1 MTKKG
6 EDIQEQLLHFL
17 ERNPDGLHVGAL
29 QKLINVSRNSIYR
42 YLDVLVYRGLVKKI
56 KDERTWQ
63 LIEPIR
69 PQTIYGFQYQAVLQ
83 GFAEI
88 DPSHW
93 NIQTDLGQKNFKRL
107 GEYIFPK
114 MKLQPLNVAALKTQT
129 HHMDDIIEYI
139 LKLVQEAS
147 TIEKFKYVLK
157 LDNNGFPDSE
167 TSLAAILSFEGG
179 FVETDPVVG
188 NGFAQYYII
197 AGLIQAAAEKTITP
211 IYGGRVVVDVLNYN
225 EMHQLV
231 NLGVYLFFDKEN
243 PFIDPRYTK
252 KEIEE
257 KK

>member
-29 QKLINVSRNSIYR
+29 QKLIQVSRNSIYR

-88 DPSHW
+88 DPTHW
-93 NIQTDLGQKNFKRL
+93 DIKTDQGEKNFKLL

-114 MKLQPLNVAALKTQT
+114 MKLQPLNVAVLKKQT

-147 TIEKFKYVLK
+147 TIEKFKWVLK
-157 LDNNGFPDSE
+157 LDKNGFPDAE

-225 EMHQLV
+225 EPHQLV
-231 NLGVYLFFDKEN
+231 NLGVYLFFNKEN
-243 PFIDPRYTK
+243 PFIDPRYAK
-252 KEIEE
+252 NE
-257 KK
+257 

>member
-29 QKLINVSRNSIYR
+29 QKLIQVSRNSIYR
-42 YLDVLVYRGLVKKI
+42 YLEILTLRGKVKKLP
-56 KDERTWQ
+56 DRTWQ

-88 DPSHW
+88 DPDHW
-93 NIQTDLGQKNFKRL
+93 DIKTDLGRKNFKML
-107 GEYIFPK
+107 GEFIFPK
-114 MKLQPLNVAALKTQT
+114 MKLQPLNVTALKKQT

-147 TIEKFKYVLK
+147 TIEKFKWVLK
-157 LDNNGFPDSE
+157 LDKNGFPDAE
-167 TSLAAILSFEGG
+167 THLAAILSFEGG
-179 FVETDPVVG
+179 FIKTDPVVG

-197 AGLIQAAAEKTITP
+197 AGLIQAAAEETITP
-211 IYGGRVVVDVLNYN
+211 IYGGRVIVKVLNVY
-225 EMHQLV
+225 EQHQLV
-231 NLGVYLFFDKEN
+231 ELGVYLFFDREN
-243 PFIDPRYTK
+243 PFIDPRYVK
-252 KEIEE
+252 KE
-257 KK
+257 